1 MNEDTK
7 NGLKINYWFLRAVFA
22 VILISAGVTIFF
34 SFKTNALANQKLA
47 EAAEAKRPA
56 NLDLIVITDAAC
68 RDCFDLNSIID
79 SVKKE
84 NVKIGSSRTIDRAS
98 EEGKLLIEKFAIKKL
113 PTFLTQGELTKNSVI
128 AKFFSQAGDV
138 INDNFVFR
146 QDSGPYV
153 DTATGKIKGRVKLV
167 LLTDIT
173 CVECYD
179 VTQHEIILKQFGISA
194 PAKIVD
200 IKSALGKALVKA
212 YVIKMVPTFILSGDV
227 KEYPGIVSVWSQVG
241 IVARDGAYV
250 FTKGVPFMGVY
261 KNLTTNKIITPAPEA
276 VN

>member
-1 MNEDTK
+1 M
-7 NGLKINYWFLRAVFA
+7 
-22 VILISAGVTIFF
+22 
-34 SFKTNALANQKLA
+34 
-47 EAAEAKRPA
+47 
-56 NLDLIVITDAAC
+56 
-68 RDCFDLNSIID
+68 
-79 SVKKE
+79 
-84 NVKIGSSRTIDRAS
+84 
-98 EEGKLLIEKFAIKKL
+98 
-113 PTFLTQGELTKNSVI
+113 
-128 AKFFSQAGDV
+128 

-212 YVIKMVPTFILSGDV
+212 YVIKMVPAFILSGDV

-261 KNLTTNKIITPAPEA
+261 KNLTTNKIITPTAEPA
-276 VN
+276 A

>member
-1 MNEDTK
+1 MNEDNK

-98 EEGKLLIEKFAIKKL
+98 EEGKLLIKKFAIKKL

-212 YVIKMVPTFILSGDV
+212 YVIKMVPAFILSGDV